1 MTLEELFV
9 EKFRD
14 LEDFLQKTEAALM
27 EARVNLEEANDCISL
42 YERVFAELS
51 SFAKYD
57 KDCLYIYIPNYGD
70 NVQIAKSAA
79 EFLGIKQ
86 SENGNTG
93 E

>member
-9 EKFRD
+9 NKYFEM
-14 LEDFLQKTEAALM
+14 EDAVGKAENTLKAAK
-27 EARVNLEEANDCISL
+27 ADLEEAHDCIAL

-70 NVQIAKSAA
+70 NVQIAKNAA

-93 E
+93 C